1 MSDYFGKD
9 NSTDPMWT
17 VKKKVIVC
25 VDGETGHAPFVA
37 LSAFIQDKK
46 PIGYILSRFMRQD
59 PLNTVPD
66 FDGAG
71 WPVYDIGGESLAVVI
86 RGFHSPE
93 TTGLGSNTIWTYYY
107 PVMKGLVEI
116 MGRDNFK
123 CQSLFFLNTTSVHQ
137 FMPDELFEQLPND
150 KCHVTSFEDGKVV
163 RDDGSPDI
171 FLHSP
176 AWCIPWL
183 FSYVGEVGHILTVGF
198 NEDNPEAVDITA
210 AHALAQAIQLWS
222 DIPRDNSYME
232 KVAAEI
238 NEVDEAE
245 QEMFRKV
252 FNQQSDRKNGDVGG
266 MFG

>member
-1 MSDYFGKD
+1 MSDYFGRTMEAKR
-9 NSTDPMWT
+9 
-17 VKKKVIVC
+17 VIVC

-71 WPVYDIGGESLAVVI
+71 WPVYHIGEDTLAVVI

-93 TTGLGSNTIWTYYY
+93 STGLGSNTIWTYYY
-107 PVMKGLVEI
+107 PVMKGLVKI
-116 MGRDNFK
+116 MAQDYFK
-123 CQSLFFLNTTSVHQ
+123 CEELFFLNTTSVHQ

-150 KCHVTSFEDGKVV
+150 KCHLTTFENGRLGYDSVEE
-163 RDDGSPDI
+163 RDAGSPEI

-183 FSYVGEVGHILTVGF
+183 FSYVGKRGRILTVGF

-210 AHALAQAIQLWS
+210 AHVLAGTIQGWT
-222 DIPRDNSYME
+222 DIPRDNAHME

-252 FNQQSDRKNGDVGG
+252 FSEKPDRKNGGDVGG

>member
-1 MSDYFGKD
+1 MSDYFGSPSPQGK
-9 NSTDPMWT
+9 TGFG
-17 VKKKVIVC
+17 C

-37 LSAFIQDKK
+37 LSAFIQDRK

-71 WPVYDIGGESLAVVI
+71 WPVYAIGKDSLAVVN

-93 TTGLGSNTIWTYYY
+93 STGLGSNTIWTYYY
-107 PVMKGLVEI
+107 PVMKGLVEV

-123 CQSLFFLNTTSVHQ
+123 CDELFFLNTTSVHQ

-150 KCHVTSFEDGKVV
+150 KCHITSFEDGKMV
-163 RDDGSPDI
+163 RDDGMPEI

-183 FSYVGEVGHILTVGF
+183 FSFVGRVGHILTVGF
-198 NEDNPEAVDITA
+198 DEDNPEAVDMTA
-210 AHALAQAIQLWS
+210 AHALAKEVVLRVEIS
-222 DIPRDNSYME
+222 RDNTYME

>member
-1 MSDYFGKD
+1 MSDYFG
-9 NSTDPMWT
+9 SPSPQG
-17 VKKKVIVC
+17 KKVFVC

-71 WPVYDIGGESLAVVI
+71 WPVYAIGKDSLAVVI

-93 TTGLGSNTIWTYYY
+93 STGLGSNTIWTYYY
-107 PVMKGLVEI
+107 PVMKGLVEV

-123 CQSLFFLNTTSVHQ
+123 CEELFFLNTTSGHQ
-137 FMPDELFEQLPND
+137 YMPDELFEQLPND
-150 KCHVTSFEDGKVV
+150 KSYVATFENGRLGYDSVEE
-163 RDDGSPDI
+163 RDAGLPEI

-183 FSYVGEVGHILTVGF
+183 FSYVGKRGRILTVGF
-198 NEDNPEAVDITA
+198 DEDNPEAVDMTA
-210 AHALAQAIQLWS
+210 AHTLAREVQDWS
-222 DIPRDNSYME
+222 DIFRDNSYME

-238 NEVDEAE
+238 NEGDEAE

>member
-1 MSDYFGKD
+1 MSDYFGK
-9 NSTDPMWT
+9 TMREA
-17 VKKKVIVC
+17 KRVIVC

-71 WPVYDIGGESLAVVI
+71 WPVYDIGKDTLAVVI

-93 TTGLGSNTIWTYYY
+93 STGLGSNTIWTYYY

-116 MGRDNFK
+116 MGRDHFK
-123 CQSLFFLNTTSVHQ
+123 CRSLDFLNTTSVHQ
-137 FMPDELFEQLPND
+137 YMPDELFEQLPND
-150 KCHVTSFEDGKVV
+150 RCHVTSFEDGEMV
-163 RDDGSPDI
+163 RDDGMPQI

-183 FSYVGEVGHILTVGF
+183 FSYVGKVGQIFTVGF
-198 NEDNPEAVDITA
+198 DEDNPEAVDITA
-210 AHALAQAIQLWS
+210 AHTLAQTIQAWT
-222 DIPRDNSYME
+222 DIPRDNAYME

-238 NEVDEAE
+238 NEVDDAE
-245 QEMFRKV
+245 QEMMRKV
-252 FNQQSDRKNGDVGG
+252 FNQQSDRKNGSDVGG